1 MKSALLLFVIIVF
14 SPLVN
19 PNFARTEELRRILY
33 GTTASPSHLPIWVA
47 KDAGFFEKAGLNV
60 EPVQVR
66 GGSLITL
73 AIITG
78 DLPFSGA
85 GAESVV
91 AARAAGGD
99 VVLLA
104 CPVDA
109 DPVYLITRPE
119 IKSAQDLKGQAS
131 AVTRYGST
139 THFYLRA
146 ALKHVGLNPERD
158 MTILQLGAGPE
169 MVVALDRGAIAAA
182 ALTTRYAIPFLQRG
196 WPVLVDL
203 STTDLVYPSSCVT
216 SSRAFIKAEPKTTH
230 EFLRA
235 YVAGIHLIKKD
246 LRFAEKSFTKWMRE
260 KDAAITKKTVEAYAR
275 LFKAAPLRAGQRNRE
290 RDSGFDQSPPRF
302 QRIPRLARAVP
313 RKWTLGEGAA
323 RQMKRMEYWND
334 GVMGRKPTLQY
345 SITPLLQT
353 PSGLLLPLQKLQ
365 PDPFGSFKKANPPTV
380 GEHAL
385 FENLQTGGFNL
396 RDFAIEIVRVDGNVL
411 QPVKLS

>member
-1 MKSALLLFVIIVF
+1 MMRHGLLFL
-14 SPLVN
+14 LVTSCALFPVHRN
-19 PNFARTEELRRILY
+19 SSAQELRRILY
-33 GTTASPSHLPIWVA
+33 GTSASPSHLPVWVA
-47 KDAGFFEKAGLNV
+47 KDAGYFAKHGFHV
-60 EPVQVR
+60 EPVQIR

-119 IKSAQDLKGQAS
+119 IKSAAELKGQAS
-131 AVTRYGST
+131 AVSRYGST

-146 ALKHVGLNPERD
+146 ALKHVGLNPDKD

-169 MVVALDRGAIAAA
+169 MVAALDAGRIAAA

-203 STTDLVYPSSCVT
+203 SNTDLVYPSSCVT
-216 SSRAFIKAEPKTTH
+216 SSRAFIRAEPKTT
-230 EFLRA
+230 EDFLRA

-246 LRFAEKSFTKWMRE
+246 QKFAEKSFSKWMRE
-260 KDAAITKKTVEAYAR
+260 KDASVVKKSVGAYAR
-275 LFKAAPLRAGQRNRE
+275 LFKIAPFVPDKGIENVVRDLIRARPEFKEYLGWPEPFRENGPLERALRE
-290 RDSGFDQSPPRF
+290 
-302 QRIPRLARAVP
+302 
-313 RKWTLGEGAA
+313 K
-323 RQMKRMEYWND
+323 
-334 GVMGRKPTLQY
+334 
-345 SITPLLQT
+345 
-353 PSGLLLPLQKLQ
+353 
-365 PDPFGSFKKANPPTV
+365 
-380 GEHAL
+380 
-385 FENLQTGGFNL
+385 
-396 RDFAIEIVRVDGNVL
+396 
-411 QPVKLS
+411 

>member
-1 MKSALLLFVIIVF
+1 MRHSPKVAFIILIAPLFLA
-14 SPLVN
+14 PHPGN
-19 PNFARTEELRRILY
+19 AQELRRIPY
-33 GTTASPSHLPIWVA
+33 GTTASPSHLPVWVA
-47 KDAGFFEKAGLNV
+47 KDAGLFEKNGLNV
-60 EPVQVR
+60 EPVQIR
-66 GGSLITL
+66 GGSLISL

-99 VVLLA
+99 VILLA

-119 IKSAQDLKGQAS
+119 IKSAQDLKGQTS

-139 THFYLRA
+139 THFDLRA
-146 ALKHVGLNPERD
+146 ALKHVGLNPEKD

-203 STTDLVYPSSCVT
+203 STTDLIYPSSCVT
-216 SSRAFIKAEPKTTH
+216 SSRAFIRAEPKTTH

-260 KDAAITKKTVEAYAR
+260 KDSSIAKKTVESYAR
-275 LFKAAPLRAGQRNRE
+275 LFKLAPIVPDKGIENVVQDLVKARPDFKQYIGWPEPFRENGPLEKVLRE
-290 RDSGFDQSPPRF
+290 
-302 QRIPRLARAVP
+302 
-313 RKWTLGEGAA
+313 
-323 RQMKRMEYWND
+323 
-334 GVMGRKPTLQY
+334 KP
-345 SITPLLQT
+345 
-353 PSGLLLPLQKLQ
+353 
-365 PDPFGSFKKANPPTV
+365 
-380 GEHAL
+380 
-385 FENLQTGGFNL
+385 
-396 RDFAIEIVRVDGNVL
+396 
-411 QPVKLS
+411 